1 MARGIP
7 TPIHLDNYPRCQP
20 LALLQI
26 THTLLRRPRA
36 MRCMYRF
43 LLTLTIFLLTGATA
57 LADPPATQPAGSGLA
72 RLPHVDIDLT
82 NKQIRVQ
89 CETLNPHMPLEF
101 FCVVRGGQEH
111 ESVLRTDARPS
122 TIHFGL
128 LALGVKPG
136 EPAHIDEAHQM
147 WYPPTGEPLKISCRY
162 LLNGKT
168 VDVPACRMM
177 RSVKTKQEMPPLDWV
192 FDGSRLLP
200 DGRYAADLTGY
211 VVSIVNFDLTM
222 IDVPELASNANET
235 LEWEYDPNWVPVK
248 GTPVTMII
256 EPAGRGAATQ
266 PAVGKPIDQYNPGPG
281 LNGGN

>member
-1 MARGIP
+1 MFR
-7 TPIHLDNYPRCQP
+7 LWLN
-20 LALLQI
+20 
-26 THTLLRRPRA
+26 
-36 MRCMYRF
+36 
-43 LLTLTIFLLTGATA
+43 LTISLLICGTA
-57 LADPPATQPAGSGLA
+57 LADQPATRPAEPNVA
-72 RLPHVDIDLT
+72 RLPNVDIDLK

-89 CETLNPHMPLEF
+89 CETLNAHMPLEF

-122 TIHFGL
+122 AIHFGL

-136 EPAHIDEAHQM
+136 EPAHVDQATRM
-147 WYPPTGEPLKISCRY
+147 WYPPTGDPIKISCQY
-162 LLNGKT
+162 LLNGKI
-168 VDVPACRMM
+168 VEVPACRMM
-177 RSVKTKQEMPPLDWV
+177 RSVKTKTEMPALDWV

-235 LEWEYDPNWVPVK
+235 LEWEYDPGWVPAR
-248 GTPVTMII
+248 GTAVTMII
-256 EPAGRGAATQ
+256 EPSSAGATTR
-266 PAVGKPIDQYNPGPG
+266 PVVGKPIDQYNPGPG

>member
-1 MARGIP
+1 VKEVTLAARVIGRTLPGRILSGRRMLRLFFLNL
-7 TPIHLDNYPRCQP
+7 TI
-20 LALLQI
+20 ALLCGG
-26 THTLLRRPRA
+26 TLL
-36 MRCMYRF
+36 
-43 LLTLTIFLLTGATA
+43 
-57 LADPPATQPAGSGLA
+57 ADQAATQPSGSGVA
-72 RLPHVDIDLT
+72 RMRNVEIDLN

-89 CETLNPHMPLEF
+89 CETLNAHMPLEF

-111 ESVLRTDARPS
+111 EAVLRTDARPS

-136 EPAHIDEAHQM
+136 EPAHIDPTQKM
-147 WYPPTGEPLKISCRY
+147 WFPPTGEPVKISCRY
-162 LLNGKT
+162 VLNGNIMT
-168 VDVPACRMM
+168 VPACRMM
-177 RSVKTKQEMPPLDWV
+177 RSVKTKREMPGMDWV

-235 LEWEYDPNWVPVK
+235 LEWEYNPDLVPVK

-256 EPAGRGAATQ
+256 EPAGPGAATQ
-266 PAVGKPIDQYNPGPG
+266 PAAGKPIDQYNPGPG
-281 LNGGN
+281 MNGGN